1 MNDSTLLGTFEE
13 QVMLAVLRTG
23 EEAYGMNVRRELERV
38 TGRDVAIGAVYATL
52 DRLEAKG
59 LVRSSRAV
67 GDGSSR
73 RVFTLSPDGAR
84 ALAETRAM
92 RERLW
97 HGVDLRGLQV
107 LARSLAALLYGVQA
121 ADPMALMGATLA
133 LLAVGVL
140 AAFVPAYRASRVDP
154 ARVLYEP

>member
-1 MNDSTLLGTFEE
+1 MRDSEFVPLGVLEE
-13 QVMLAVLRTG
+13 QILIAVLRTG
-23 EEAYGMNVRRELERV
+23 GDAYGMHVRREIERL
-38 TGRDVAIGAVYATL
+38 TGRDLAIGAVYATL

-59 LVRSSRAV
+59 LLRSGRAV

-73 RVFTLSPDGAR
+73 RVFELSPHGAH

-107 LARSLAALLYGVQA
+107 LARA
-121 ADPMALMGATLA
+121 
-133 LLAVGVL
+133 
-140 AAFVPAYRASRVDP
+140 
-154 ARVLYEP
+154 